1 MIAIKS
7 MSSVL
12 SIKPAVVVLHGIKPE
27 AVDPLA
33 IEIAKRS
40 YIPLAVTSLPI
51 EKLIENLRQL

>member
-1 MIAIKS
+1 LCFTALNQRPWI
-7 MSSVL
+7 L
-12 SIKPAVVVLHGIKPE
+12 W
-27 AVDPLA
+27 A